1 MDWTEHYRKLE
12 RMYRT
17 APINDFFQPRI
28 LVEKGRCEIVILARP
43 ELHHAAHAVHG
54 ATYFKA
60 LDDAAF
66 FAVQSQ
72 VESFFV
78 VTANYN
84 LFLERPVQTGLMRAV
99 GEVVMAGKNL
109 FVAQAV
115 LTDDQGREL
124 ARGGGNFVRS
134 GIRLTPEIGYA

>member
-1 MDWTEHYRKLE
+1 MDWSEHYRRLE
-12 RMYRT
+12 RMYHT
-17 APINDFFQPRI
+17 APINQFFQPRI
-28 LVEKGRCEIVILARP
+28 LVEKGRCEIVIQARP

-66 FAVQSQ
+66 FAVQSL
-72 VESFFV
+72 VEGFFV
-78 VTANYN
+78 VTANFN
-84 LFLERPVQTGLMRAV
+84 LFLERPVQAGAMRAL

-109 FVAQAV
+109 FVAQAA

>member
-12 RMYRT
+12 RMYHT
-17 APINDFFQPRI
+17 APINEFFQPKI
-28 LVEKGRCEIVILARP
+28 QVEKGRCQIVILARP
-43 ELHHAAHAVHG
+43 ALHHAAHAVHG

-72 VESFFV
+72 VEGYFV
-78 VTANYN
+78 VTANFN
-84 LFLERPVQTGLMRAV
+84 LFLERPVQVGAMRAV

-109 FVAQAV
+109 FVAQAA

>member
-12 RMYRT
+12 RMYQT

-28 LVEKGRCEIVILARP
+28 LVEKGRCEIAIQARP

-66 FAVQSQ
+66 FAVQSV
-72 VESFFV
+72 VEGFFV

-99 GEVVMAGKNL
+99 GQVVMAGKNL

>member
-1 MDWTEHYRKLE
+1 MDWNEHYLKLE
-12 RMYRT
+12 RMYQA

-28 LVEKGRCEIVILARP
+28 HVEKGRCEIVIQARP

-66 FAVQSQ
+66 FAVQSL
-72 VESFFV
+72 VEGFFV
-78 VTANYN
+78 VTANFN
-84 LFLERPVQTGLMRAV
+84 LFLERPVQAGAMRAV

-115 LTDDQGREL
+115 LTDEQGREL
-124 ARGGGNFVRS
+124 SRGGGNFVRS
-134 GIRLTPEIGYA
+134 GIRLTPEISYA

>member
-72 VESFFV
+72 VEGFFV

>member
-12 RMYRT
+12 RMYHT
-17 APINDFFQPRI
+17 APINEFFQPKI
-28 LVEKGRCEIVILARP
+28 QVERGRCQIVIQARP
-43 ELHHAAHAVHG
+43 ALHHAAHAVHG

-72 VESFFV
+72 VEGYFV
-78 VTANYN
+78 VTANFS
-84 LFLERPVQTGLMRAV
+84 LFLERPVQLGAMRAV
-99 GEVVMAGKNL
+99 GEVVMTGRNL

-115 LTDDQGREL
+115 LADDQGREL